1 MIESRGDIEPV
12 FNIDRHSVRT
22 AFRSP
27 VEQLFAARKF
37 NAAVF
42 EQIESPQLSVIS
54 DFVVV
59 VVGHEQIPV
68 VGRNGDAIR
77 PVDLVRDS
85 AEVDASAL
93 SSATSQLR
101 SVASPRTSAF
111 QDSIASP
118 SG

>member
-27 VEQLFAARKF
+27 VEHLFAARKF
-37 NAAVF
+37 NAAVP
-42 EQIESPQLSVIS
+42 QIESPQLSVIS

-59 VVGHEQIPV
+59 VVGHEQIPG

-85 AEVDASAL
+85 AEVDASAP

-111 QDSIASP
+111 QDSIALP